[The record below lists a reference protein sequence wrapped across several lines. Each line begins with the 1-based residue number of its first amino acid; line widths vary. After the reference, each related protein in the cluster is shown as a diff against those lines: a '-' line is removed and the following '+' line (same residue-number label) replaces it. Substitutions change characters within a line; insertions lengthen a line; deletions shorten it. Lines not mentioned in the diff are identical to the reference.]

1 MGVDNTKEMKED
13 ILVVYEILLKLNI
26 DATIRVIIITTVV
39 CIVCIVIEY
48 YLRYIYG
55 MFYIIFIVFY
65 PYFYTNISIVVV
77 NFT

>member
-1 MGVDNTKEMKED
+1 MNDSISDTCYYRVGVDDSTEMKED

-48 YLRYIYG
+48 NLRYIYG
-55 MFYIIFIVFY
+55 MILL
-65 PYFYTNISIVVV
+65 
-77 NFT
+77 